1 MAGQEAQGAREEES
15 VYLMAYYPIMVDLTD
30 REVLVVGGG
39 SVASRKIETLLEYGA
54 VVNVVSRE
62 LSPEIKDYV
71 DTGKVR
77 YLGEEFSMVFLKD
90 KFLVIAA
97 TDDAGLNRRISQ
109 VADEKGMLIN
119 AVDQPADC
127 NFIVPSI
134 IKKGDLIVAVSTSG
148 KSPALAKKIR
158 KQLTDYF
165 GDEYALFLR
174 IMGKIRNEVLT
185 SGADQNE
192 NSGIFHRMVDSELFE
207 TVKTGDYSSAAR
219 ILTGILGRKISEDNI
234 KEYIKE

>member
-1 MAGQEAQGAREEES
+1 
-15 VYLMAYYPIMVDLTD
+15 MAYYPVMVDLTD

-39 SVASRKIETLLEYGA
+39 SVAGRKIETLLEYGA

-62 LSPEIKDYV
+62 LSTEIKCHV
-71 DTGKVR
+71 DSGKVR

-97 TDDAGLNRRISQ
+97 TDNAELNHRISQ
-109 VADEKGMLIN
+109 VAEEKGMLIN

-158 KQLTDYF
+158 KQLNDYF
-165 GDEYALFLR
+165 GDEYELFLR
-174 IMGKIRNEVLT
+174 MMGRIRNEVLE
-185 SGADQNE
+185 SESDHNK
-192 NSGIFHRMVDSELFE
+192 NSRIFNRIVDSGLLEA
-207 TVKTGDYSSAAR
+207 VKANDINHAAL
-219 ILTGILGRKISEDNI
+219 ILSEILGREISANNVKD
-234 KEYIKE
+234 YIRE

>member
-1 MAGQEAQGAREEES
+1 
-15 VYLMAYYPIMVDLTD
+15 MVDLTGK
-30 REVLVVGGG
+30 EVLVVGGG
-39 SVASRKIETLLEYGA
+39 SVAARKIKTLLEYGA
-54 VVNVVSRE
+54 VVNVVTRE

-71 DTGKVR
+71 DSGKVQ

-97 TDDAGLNRRISQ
+97 TDDAGLNHRISQ
-109 VADEKGMLIN
+109 IAEEKGMLIN

-134 IKKGDLIVAVSTSG
+134 IKRGDLIVAVSTSG

-165 GDEYALFLR
+165 GDEYELFLR
-174 IMGKIRNEVLT
+174 MMGKIRNEVLA
-185 SGADQNE
+185 SGSDQKE

-207 TVKTGDYSSAAR
+207 AVKTGDYNSTAL
-219 ILTGILGRKISEDNI
+219 ILSGILGREISADNI
-234 KEYIKE
+234 KDYIKE